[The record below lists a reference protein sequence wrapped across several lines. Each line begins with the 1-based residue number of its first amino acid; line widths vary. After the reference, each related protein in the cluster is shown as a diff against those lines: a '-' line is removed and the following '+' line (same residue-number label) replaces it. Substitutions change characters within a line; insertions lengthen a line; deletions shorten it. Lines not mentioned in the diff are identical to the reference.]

1 MKSFS
6 KKILASSV
14 GLLMM
19 GGGCLQLT
27 FAEVVSV
34 LPALKSEAQA
44 QQGYADGKLAKD
56 ANLGALGN
64 KSVIDTPFSVTT
76 YTAKTIIDS
85 QAATVSEVLKNDPS
99 IRETTNSGHLN
110 ENVQIRGF
118 FVGFEDYNINGLYGM
133 APTGRIP
140 TDIIDSVTVLKGP
153 NALVAGMA
161 PAGGVGGV
169 VMAQTKRA
177 KQDLT
182 RVSASY
188 EDDGYY
194 KSGFDVARR
203 LGDNNEFGVRVSSSY
218 GQGEHIVEGMDDTNA
233 TGVVALDYTTDK
245 LKLNFDAYAVRDKRD
260 NGSPVMVSMG
270 TIGKVIDAPSGD
282 SNFFQNIH
290 GEQNSQYVGASGE
303 YKFSPDLKVFAGA
316 GYNEKEYAGHIF
328 GTRMIV
334 TNAATGAAS
343 SQYYRVGYQEH
354 AVAANLG
361 LEGKLE
367 TGAIQHTLGL
377 RADYLT
383 RNYWQHY
390 NNRASG
396 FILPTNGFTTNLYD
410 PSVGASGQMPTAKPY
425 IGPYADNR
433 YVSYTLTDQ
442 MSMLDDKLQVILGVR
457 YQDISTESLVP
468 YSRSTYNSD
477 KVSPSLGIVLK
488 PFGEDL
494 SLYASYVEGLSEG
507 KTVDST
513 LNDVNK
519 GKTFAPY
526 QTKQYEV
533 GTKYQTGS
541 WLNTLALYQI
551 EKPDTMVTV
560 FAQAD
565 VNGNTQIT
573 TDDAKTRSRGIEL
586 STAGQLTED
595 LSLMANLAYIDAEY
609 VKSGTASQ
617 VGNTVIGTPDFT
629 AGLGLDYKIPV
640 VEGLSVNGRASYVSE
655 QYLDSTNKLELPDYT
670 ILDVG
675 ARYKTKLGGVNTT
688 FLANVDNVTNKKY
701 WEGVFN
707 SYYATVGGARTYKL
721 GVTFDF

>member
-1 MKSFS
+1 MKTFS
-6 KKILASSV
+6 KKILTSSI

-27 FAEVVSV
+27 FAEEVSI
-34 LPALKSEAQA
+34 LPALKSEAQV
-44 QQGYADGKLAKD
+44 QQQNYADGKLAKE
-56 ANLGALGN
+56 AKLGALGN

-76 YTAKTIIDS
+76 YTAKTISDN

-110 ENVQIRGF
+110 ENIQIRGF
-118 FVGFEDYNINGLYGM
+118 SVGFEDYNMNGLYGM

-161 PAGGVGGV
+161 PAGSVGGV

-177 KQDLT
+177 NQDLT

-203 LGDNNEFGVRVSSSY
+203 LGNNKEFGVRVGGSY
-218 GQGEHIVEGMDDTNA
+218 GQGEHIIDGMDDTNS

-270 TIGKVIDAPSGD
+270 TIKQVIAAPSGD
-282 SNFFQNIH
+282 SNFFPNIH
-290 GEQNSQYVGASGE
+290 GEQSSQYLGASGE
-303 YKFSPDLKVFAGA
+303 YKFSPDLKVFGGA
-316 GYNEKEYAGHIF
+316 GYTEKEFSGHIH

-334 TNAATGAAS
+334 QNATTGAAS

-361 LEGKLE
+361 LEGKFD

-383 RNYWQHY
+383 RNYWQHSAATS
-390 NNRASG
+390 NA
-396 FILPTNGFTTNLYD
+396 FDTNLYD
-410 PSVGASGQMPTAKPY
+410 PIVDASEQMPTSYPT
-425 IGPYADNR
+425 IVPYADNR

-442 MSMLDDKLQVILGVR
+442 MSMLDDKLQVILGAR
-457 YQDISTESLVP
+457 YQDIDTKNLYKKTK
-468 YSRSTYNSD
+468 YSSD
-477 KVSPSLGIVLK
+477 KISPSLGLVVK

-494 SLYASYVEGLSEG
+494 SFYASYVEGLSEG
-507 KTVDST
+507 VTVSDMT
-513 LNDVNK
+513 YPTATNK
-519 GKTFAPY
+519 GETLAPY
-526 QTKQYEV
+526 QTKQYEL
-533 GTKYQTGS
+533 GTKYQVGS

-551 EKPDTMVTV
+551 EKPEVYQDTVTKAV
-560 FAQAD
+560 K
-565 VNGNTQIT
+565 
-573 TDDAKTRSRGIEL
+573 DDAETRSRGIEF

-640 VEGLSVNGRASYVSE
+640 VDGMSVNARASYVSE
-655 QYLDSTNKLELPDYT
+655 QYLNTDNSLELPDYT
-670 ILDVG
+670 ILDLG
-675 ARYKTKLGGVNTT
+675 AKYATKIGGVNTT
-688 FLANVDNVTNKKY
+688 FRANVNNLTDEKY
-701 WEGVFN
+701 WSGVFGSN
-707 SYYATVGGARTYKL
+707 YAILGAGRTYKL

>member
-1 MKSFS
+1 MKTFS

-14 GLLMM
+14 GILMM
-19 GGGCLQLT
+19 GGGCFQLA
-27 FAEVVSV
+27 FAEEEVSI
-34 LPALKSEAQA
+34 LPALKSEAQV
-44 QQGYADGKLAKD
+44 QQQNYADGKLAKE
-56 ANLGALGN
+56 AKLGALGN

-76 YTAKTIIDS
+76 YTAKTISDN

-110 ENVQIRGF
+110 ENIQIRGF
-118 FVGFEDYNINGLYGM
+118 SVGFEDYNINGLYGM

-161 PAGGVGGV
+161 PAGSVGGV

-177 KQDLT
+177 NQDLT

-203 LGDNNEFGVRVSSSY
+203 LGNNKEFGVRVGGSY
-218 GQGEHIVEGMDDTNA
+218 GQGEHIIDGMDDTNS

-270 TIGKVIDAPSGD
+270 TIKQVIAAPSGD
-282 SNFFQNIH
+282 SNFFPNIH
-290 GEQNSQYVGASGE
+290 GEQSSQYLGVSGE
-303 YKFSPDLKVFAGA
+303 YKFSPDLKVFGGA
-316 GYNEKEYAGHIF
+316 GYTEKEYSGHIF

-334 TNAATGAAS
+334 QNATTGAAS

-361 LEGKLE
+361 LEGKFD

-383 RNYWQHY
+383 RNYWQHSAATS
-390 NNRASG
+390 NAFN
-396 FILPTNGFTTNLYD
+396 TNLYNPIVD
-410 PSVGASGQMPTAKPY
+410 ASEQMPTSYPT
-425 IGPYADNR
+425 IVPYADNR

-442 MSMLDDKLQVILGVR
+442 MSMLDDKLQVILGAR
-457 YQDISTESLVP
+457 YQDIDTKNLYKKTK
-468 YSRSTYNSD
+468 YSSD
-477 KVSPSLGIVLK
+477 KLSPSLGLVVK

-494 SLYASYVEGLSEG
+494 SFYASYVEGLSEG
-507 KTVDST
+507 VTVSDIT
-513 LNDVNK
+513 YPTATNK
-519 GKTFAPY
+519 GETLAPY
-526 QTKQYEV
+526 QTKQYEL
-533 GTKYQTGS
+533 GTKYQVGS

-551 EKPDTMVTV
+551 EKPEVYQDTVTKAV
-560 FAQAD
+560 K
-565 VNGNTQIT
+565 
-573 TDDAKTRSRGIEL
+573 DDAETRSRGIEF

-629 AGLGLDYKIPV
+629 AGLGMDYKIPV
-640 VEGLSVNGRASYVSE
+640 VDGLSVNARASYVSE
-655 QYLDSTNKLELPDYT
+655 QYLNTDNSLELPDYT
-670 ILDVG
+670 ILDLG
-675 ARYKTKLGGVNTT
+675 AKYATKIGGVNTT
-688 FLANVDNVTNKKY
+688 FRANVNNLTDEKY
-701 WEGVFN
+701 WSGVFGSN
-707 SYYATVGGARTYKL
+707 YAILGAGRTYKL

>member
-19 GGGCLQLT
+19 GGGCLQLA
-27 FAEVVSV
+27 FAEEVSV
-34 LPALKSEAQA
+34 LPALKSEAQS
-44 QQGYADGKLAKD
+44 QQGYADGKLAKA

-76 YTAKTIIDS
+76 YTVKTMIDS

-270 TIGKVIDAPSGD
+270 TIKQVIAAPSGD
-282 SNFFQNIH
+282 SNFFPNIH

-303 YKFSPDLKVFAGA
+303 YKFSPDLKVFGGA
-316 GYNEKEYAGHIF
+316 GYTEKEYSGHIF

-334 TNAATGAAS
+334 QNATTGAAS

-361 LEGKLE
+361 LEGKFD

-383 RNYWQHY
+383 RNYWQHSAATS
-390 NNRASG
+390 NA
-396 FILPTNGFTTNLYD
+396 FDTNLYNPIVD
-410 PSVGASGQMPTAKPY
+410 ASEQMPTSYPT
-425 IGPYADNR
+425 IVPYADNR
-433 YVSYTLTDQ
+433 YISYTLTDQ
-442 MSMLDDKLQVILGVR
+442 MSMLDDKLQVILGAR
-457 YQDISTESLVP
+457 YQDIDTKNLYKKTK
-468 YSRSTYNSD
+468 YSSD
-477 KVSPSLGIVLK
+477 KLSPSLGVVVK

-494 SLYASYVEGLSEG
+494 SFYASYVEGLSEG
-507 KTVDST
+507 VTVSDIT
-513 LNDVNK
+513 YPTATNQ
-519 GKTFAPY
+519 GTTFAPY
-526 QTKQYEV
+526 QTKQYEL
-533 GTKYQTGS
+533 GTKYQIGS

-551 EKPDTMVTV
+551 EKPEVYQDTSSKAVK
-560 FAQAD
+560 
-565 VNGNTQIT
+565 
-573 TDDAKTRSRGIEL
+573 DDAETRSRGIEL

-640 VEGLSVNGRASYVSE
+640 VEGLSVNGRASYISE
-655 QYLDSTNKLELPDYT
+655 QYLDTTNKLELPDYT
-670 ILDVG
+670 IVDLG
-675 ARYKTKLGGVNTT
+675 AKYATKIGGVNTI
-688 FLANVDNVTNKKY
+688 FRANVNNLTDEKY
-701 WEGVFN
+701 WSGVFGN
-707 SYYATVGGARTYKL
+707 NYAILGAGRTYKL

>member
-1 MKSFS
+1 
-6 KKILASSV
+6 
-14 GLLMM
+14 MM

-27 FAEVVSV
+27 FAEEVSI
-34 LPALKSEAQA
+34 LPALKSEAQV
-44 QQGYADGKLAKD
+44 QQQNYADGKLAKE
-56 ANLGALGN
+56 AKLGALGN

-76 YTAKTIIDS
+76 YTAKTISDN

-110 ENVQIRGF
+110 ENIQIRGF
-118 FVGFEDYNINGLYGM
+118 SVGFGDYNMNGLYGM

-161 PAGGVGGV
+161 PAGSVGGV

-177 KQDLT
+177 NQDLT

-203 LGDNNEFGVRVSSSY
+203 LGNNKEFGVRVGGSY
-218 GQGEHIVEGMDDTNA
+218 GQGEHIIDGMDDTNS

-270 TIGKVIDAPSGD
+270 TIKQVIAAPSGD
-282 SNFFQNIH
+282 SNFFPNIH
-290 GEQNSQYVGASGE
+290 GEQSSQYLGASGE
-303 YKFSPDLKVFAGA
+303 YKFSPDLKVFGGA
-316 GYNEKEYAGHIF
+316 GYTEKEFSGHIH

-334 TNAATGAAS
+334 QNATTGAAS

-361 LEGKLE
+361 LEGKFD

-383 RNYWQHY
+383 RNYWQHSAATS
-390 NNRASG
+390 NA
-396 FILPTNGFTTNLYD
+396 FDTNLYD
-410 PSVGASGQMPTAKPY
+410 PIVDASEQMPTSYPT
-425 IGPYADNR
+425 IVPYADNR

-442 MSMLDDKLQVILGVR
+442 MSMLDDKLQVILGAR
-457 YQDISTESLVP
+457 YQDIDTKNLYKKTK
-468 YSRSTYNSD
+468 YSSD
-477 KVSPSLGIVLK
+477 KLSPSLGLVVK

-494 SLYASYVEGLSEG
+494 SFYASYVEGLSEG
-507 KTVDST
+507 VTVSDIT
-513 LNDVNK
+513 YPTATNK
-519 GKTFAPY
+519 GETLAPY
-526 QTKQYEV
+526 QTKQYEL
-533 GTKYQTGS
+533 GTKYQVGS

-551 EKPDTMVTV
+551 EKPEVYQDTVTKAV
-560 FAQAD
+560 K
-565 VNGNTQIT
+565 
-573 TDDAKTRSRGIEL
+573 DDAETRSRGIEF

-640 VEGLSVNGRASYVSE
+640 VEGMSVNARASYVSE
-655 QYLDSTNKLELPDYT
+655 QYLNTDNSLELPDYT
-670 ILDVG
+670 ILDLG
-675 ARYKTKLGGVNTT
+675 AKYATKIGGVNTT
-688 FLANVDNVTNKKY
+688 FRANVNNLTDEKY
-701 WEGVFN
+701 WSGVFGSN
-707 SYYATVGGARTYKL
+707 IAILGAGRTYKL

>member
-1 MKSFS
+1 MKTFS
-6 KKILASSV
+6 KKILTSSI

-27 FAEVVSV
+27 FAEEVSI
-34 LPALKSEAQA
+34 LPALKSEAQV
-44 QQGYADGKLAKD
+44 QQQNYADGKLAKE
-56 ANLGALGN
+56 AKLGALGN

-76 YTAKTIIDS
+76 YTAKTISDN

-110 ENVQIRGF
+110 ENIQIRGF
-118 FVGFEDYNINGLYGM
+118 SVGFGDYNMNGLYGM

-161 PAGGVGGV
+161 PAGSVGGV

-177 KQDLT
+177 NQDLT

-203 LGDNNEFGVRVSSSY
+203 LGNNKEFGVRVGGSY
-218 GQGEHIVEGMDDTNA
+218 GQGEHIIDGMDDTNS

-270 TIGKVIDAPSGD
+270 TIKQVIAAPSGD
-282 SNFFQNIH
+282 SNFFPNIH
-290 GEQNSQYVGASGE
+290 GEQSSQYLGASGE
-303 YKFSPDLKVFAGA
+303 YKFSPDLKVFGGA
-316 GYNEKEYAGHIF
+316 GYTEKEFSGHIH

-334 TNAATGAAS
+334 QNATTGAAS

-361 LEGKLE
+361 LEGKFD

-383 RNYWQHY
+383 RNYWQHSAATS
-390 NNRASG
+390 NA
-396 FILPTNGFTTNLYD
+396 FDTNLYD
-410 PSVGASGQMPTAKPY
+410 PIVDASEQMPTSYPT
-425 IGPYADNR
+425 IVPYADNR

-442 MSMLDDKLQVILGVR
+442 MSMLDDKLQVILGAR
-457 YQDISTESLVP
+457 YQDIDTKNLYKKTK
-468 YSRSTYNSD
+468 YSSD
-477 KVSPSLGIVLK
+477 KISPSLGLVVK

-494 SLYASYVEGLSEG
+494 SFYASYVEGLSEG
-507 KTVDST
+507 VTVSDIT
-513 LNDVNK
+513 YPTATNK
-519 GKTFAPY
+519 GETLAPY
-526 QTKQYEV
+526 QTKQYEL
-533 GTKYQTGS
+533 GTKYQVGS

-551 EKPDTMVTV
+551 EKPEVYQDTVTKAV
-560 FAQAD
+560 K
-565 VNGNTQIT
+565 
-573 TDDAKTRSRGIEL
+573 DDAETRSRGIEF

-640 VEGLSVNGRASYVSE
+640 VEGMSVNARASYVSE
-655 QYLDSTNKLELPDYT
+655 QYLNTDNSLELPDYT
-670 ILDVG
+670 ILDLG
-675 ARYKTKLGGVNTT
+675 AKYATKIGGVNTT
-688 FLANVDNVTNKKY
+688 FRANVNNLTDEKY
-701 WEGVFN
+701 WSGVFGSN
-707 SYYATVGGARTYKL
+707 YAILGAGRTYKL

>member
-1 MKSFS
+1 MKTFS
-6 KKILASSV
+6 KKILTSSI

-27 FAEVVSV
+27 FAEEVSI
-34 LPALKSEAQA
+34 LPALKSEAQV
-44 QQGYADGKLAKD
+44 QQQNYADGKLAKE
-56 ANLGALGN
+56 AKLGALGN

-76 YTAKTIIDS
+76 YTAKTISDN

-110 ENVQIRGF
+110 ENIQIRGF
-118 FVGFEDYNINGLYGM
+118 SVGFEDYNINGLYGM

-161 PAGGVGGV
+161 PAGSVGGV

-177 KQDLT
+177 NQDLT

-203 LGDNNEFGVRVSSSY
+203 LGNNKEFGVRVGGSY
-218 GQGEHIVEGMDDTNA
+218 GQGEHIIDGMDDTNS

-270 TIGKVIDAPSGD
+270 TIKQVIAAPSGD
-282 SNFFQNIH
+282 SNFFPNIH
-290 GEQNSQYVGASGE
+290 GEQSSQYLGASGE
-303 YKFSPDLKVFAGA
+303 YKFSPDLKVFGGA
-316 GYNEKEYAGHIF
+316 GYTEKEYSGHIF

-334 TNAATGAAS
+334 QNATTGAAS

-361 LEGKLE
+361 LEGKFD

-383 RNYWQHY
+383 RNYWQHSAATS
-390 NNRASG
+390 NA
-396 FILPTNGFTTNLYD
+396 FDTNLYNPIVD
-410 PSVGASGQMPTAKPY
+410 ASEQMPTSYPT
-425 IGPYADNR
+425 IVPYADNR

-442 MSMLDDKLQVILGVR
+442 MSMLDDKLQVILGAR
-457 YQDISTESLVP
+457 YQDIDTQNLYKKTK
-468 YSRSTYNSD
+468 YSSD
-477 KVSPSLGIVLK
+477 KLSPSLGLVVK
-488 PFGEDL
+488 PFSEDL
-494 SLYASYVEGLSEG
+494 SFYASYVEGLSEG
-507 KTVDST
+507 VTVSDMT
-513 LNDVNK
+513 YPTATNK
-519 GKTFAPY
+519 GETLAPY
-526 QTKQYEV
+526 QTKQYEL
-533 GTKYQTGS
+533 GTKYQVGS

-551 EKPDTMVTV
+551 EKPEVYQDTVTKAV
-560 FAQAD
+560 K
-565 VNGNTQIT
+565 
-573 TDDAKTRSRGIEL
+573 DDAETRSRGIEF

-640 VEGLSVNGRASYVSE
+640 VDGMSVNARASYVSE
-655 QYLDSTNKLELPDYT
+655 QYLNTDNSLELPDYT
-670 ILDVG
+670 ILDLG
-675 ARYKTKLGGVNTT
+675 AKYATKIGGVNTT
-688 FLANVDNVTNKKY
+688 FRANVNNLTDEKY
-701 WEGVFN
+701 WSGVFGSN
-707 SYYATVGGARTYKL
+707 YAILGAGRTYKL

>member
-1 MKSFS
+1 MKTFS

-14 GLLMM
+14 GILMM
-19 GGGCLQLT
+19 GGGCFQLA
-27 FAEVVSV
+27 FAEEEVSI

-44 QQGYADGKLAKD
+44 QQQNYADGKLAKE
-56 ANLGALGN
+56 AKLGALGN

-76 YTAKTIIDS
+76 YTAKTISDN

-110 ENVQIRGF
+110 ENIQIRGF
-118 FVGFEDYNINGLYGM
+118 SVGFEDYNINGLYGM

-161 PAGGVGGV
+161 PAGSVGGV

-177 KQDLT
+177 NQDLT

-203 LGDNNEFGVRVSSSY
+203 LGNNKEFGVRVGGSY
-218 GQGEHIVEGMDDTNA
+218 GQGEHIIDGMDDTNS

-270 TIGKVIDAPSGD
+270 TIKQVIAAPSGD
-282 SNFFQNIH
+282 SNFFPNIH
-290 GEQNSQYVGASGE
+290 GEQSSQYLGVSGE
-303 YKFSPDLKVFAGA
+303 YKFSPDLKVFGGA
-316 GYNEKEYAGHIF
+316 GYTEKEYSGHIF

-334 TNAATGAAS
+334 QNATTGAAS

-361 LEGKLE
+361 LEGKFN

-383 RNYWQHY
+383 RNYWQHSAATS
-390 NNRASG
+390 NAFN
-396 FILPTNGFTTNLYD
+396 TNLYNPIVD
-410 PSVGASGQMPTAKPY
+410 ASEQMPTSYPT
-425 IGPYADNR
+425 IVPYADNR

-442 MSMLDDKLQVILGVR
+442 MSMLDDKLQVILGAR
-457 YQDISTESLVP
+457 YQDIDTKNLYKKTK
-468 YSRSTYNSD
+468 YSSD
-477 KVSPSLGIVLK
+477 KLSPSLGLVVK

-494 SLYASYVEGLSEG
+494 SFYASYVEGLSEG
-507 KTVDST
+507 VTVSDIT
-513 LNDVNK
+513 YPTATNK
-519 GKTFAPY
+519 GETLAPY
-526 QTKQYEV
+526 QTKQYEL
-533 GTKYQTGS
+533 GTKYQVGS

-551 EKPDTMVTV
+551 EKPEVYQDTVTKAV
-560 FAQAD
+560 K
-565 VNGNTQIT
+565 
-573 TDDAKTRSRGIEL
+573 DDAETRSRGIEF

-629 AGLGLDYKIPV
+629 AGLGMDYKIPV
-640 VEGLSVNGRASYVSE
+640 VDGLSVNARASYVSE
-655 QYLDSTNKLELPDYT
+655 QYLNTDNSLELPDYT
-670 ILDVG
+670 ILDLG
-675 ARYKTKLGGVNTT
+675 AKYATKIGGVNTT
-688 FLANVDNVTNKKY
+688 FRANVNNLTDEKY
-701 WEGVFN
+701 WSGVFGSN
-707 SYYATVGGARTYKL
+707 YAILGAGRAYKL

>member
-1 MKSFS
+1 MKTFS
-6 KKILASSV
+6 KKILTSSI

-27 FAEVVSV
+27 FAEEVSV

-44 QQGYADGKLAKD
+44 QQQNYADGKLAKE
-56 ANLGALGN
+56 AKLGALGN

-76 YTAKTIIDS
+76 YTAKTISDT

-110 ENVQIRGF
+110 ENIQIRGF
-118 FVGFEDYNINGLYGM
+118 SVGFEDYNMNGLYGM

-161 PAGGVGGV
+161 PAGSVGGV

-177 KQDLT
+177 NQDLT

-203 LGDNNEFGVRVSSSY
+203 LGNNKEFGVRVGGSY
-218 GQGEHIVEGMDDTNA
+218 GQGEHIIDGMDDTNS

-270 TIGKVIDAPSGD
+270 TIKQVIAAPSGD
-282 SNFFQNIH
+282 SNFFPNIH
-290 GEQNSQYVGASGE
+290 GEQSSQYLGASGE
-303 YKFSPDLKVFAGA
+303 YKFSPDLKVFGGA
-316 GYNEKEYAGHIF
+316 GYTEKEYSGHIF

-334 TNAATGAAS
+334 QNATTGAAS

-361 LEGKLE
+361 LEGKFD

-383 RNYWQHY
+383 RNYWQHSAATS
-390 NNRASG
+390 NA
-396 FILPTNGFTTNLYD
+396 FDTNLYD
-410 PSVGASGQMPTAKPY
+410 PIVDASEQMPTSYPT
-425 IGPYADNR
+425 IVPYADNR

-442 MSMLDDKLQVILGVR
+442 MSMLDDKLQVILGAR
-457 YQDISTESLVP
+457 YQDIDTKNLYKKTK
-468 YSRSTYNSD
+468 YSSD
-477 KVSPSLGIVLK
+477 KISPSLGLVVK

-494 SLYASYVEGLSEG
+494 SFYASYVEGLSEG
-507 KTVDST
+507 VTVSDIT
-513 LNDVNK
+513 YPTATNK
-519 GKTFAPY
+519 GETLAPY
-526 QTKQYEV
+526 QTKQYEL
-533 GTKYQTGS
+533 GTKYQVGS

-551 EKPDTMVTV
+551 EKPEVYQDTVTKAV
-560 FAQAD
+560 K
-565 VNGNTQIT
+565 
-573 TDDAKTRSRGIEL
+573 DDAETRSRGIEF

-640 VEGLSVNGRASYVSE
+640 VEGMSVNARASYVSE
-655 QYLDSTNKLELPDYT
+655 QYLNTDNSLELPDYT
-670 ILDVG
+670 ILDLG
-675 ARYKTKLGGVNTT
+675 AKYATKIGGVNTT
-688 FLANVDNVTNKKY
+688 FRANVNNLTDEKY
-701 WEGVFN
+701 WSGVFGSN
-707 SYYATVGGARTYKL
+707 IAILGAGRTYKL

>member
-1 MKSFS
+1 MKTFS

-14 GLLMM
+14 AILMM
-19 GGGCLQLT
+19 GGGCFQLA
-27 FAEVVSV
+27 FAEEEVSI

-44 QQGYADGKLAKD
+44 QQQNYADGKLAKE
-56 ANLGALGN
+56 AKLGALGN

-76 YTAKTIIDS
+76 YTAKTISDN

-110 ENVQIRGF
+110 ENIQIRGF
-118 FVGFEDYNINGLYGM
+118 SVGFEDYNINGLYGM

-161 PAGGVGGV
+161 PAGSVGGV

-177 KQDLT
+177 NQDLT

-203 LGDNNEFGVRVSSSY
+203 LGNNKEFGVRVGGSY
-218 GQGEHIVEGMDDTNA
+218 GQGEHIIDGMDDTNS
-233 TGVVALDYTTDK
+233 TGFVALDYTTDK

-270 TIGKVIDAPSGD
+270 TIKQVIAAPSGD
-282 SNFFQNIH
+282 SNFFPNIH
-290 GEQNSQYVGASGE
+290 GEQSSQYLGVSGE
-303 YKFSPDLKVFAGA
+303 YKFSPDLKVFGGA
-316 GYNEKEYAGHIF
+316 GYTEKEYSGHIF

-334 TNAATGAAS
+334 QNATTGAAS

-361 LEGKLE
+361 LEGKFD

-383 RNYWQHY
+383 RNYWQHSAATS
-390 NNRASG
+390 NAFN
-396 FILPTNGFTTNLYD
+396 TNLYNPIVD
-410 PSVGASGQMPTAKPY
+410 ASEQMPTSYPT
-425 IGPYADNR
+425 IVPYADNR

-442 MSMLDDKLQVILGVR
+442 MSMLDDKLQVILGAR
-457 YQDISTESLVP
+457 YQDIDTKNLYKKTK
-468 YSRSTYNSD
+468 YSSD
-477 KVSPSLGIVLK
+477 KLSPSLGLVVK

-494 SLYASYVEGLSEG
+494 SFYASYVEGLSEG
-507 KTVDST
+507 VTVSDIT
-513 LNDVNK
+513 YPTATNK
-519 GKTFAPY
+519 GETLAPY
-526 QTKQYEV
+526 QTKQYEL
-533 GTKYQTGS
+533 GTKYQVGS

-551 EKPDTMVTV
+551 EKPEVYQDTVTKAV
-560 FAQAD
+560 K
-565 VNGNTQIT
+565 
-573 TDDAKTRSRGIEL
+573 DDAETRSRGIEF

-629 AGLGLDYKIPV
+629 AGLGMDYKIPV
-640 VEGLSVNGRASYVSE
+640 VDGLSVNARASYVSE
-655 QYLDSTNKLELPDYT
+655 QYLNTDNSLELPDYT
-670 ILDVG
+670 ILDLG
-675 ARYKTKLGGVNTT
+675 AKYATKIGGVNTT
-688 FLANVDNVTNKKY
+688 FRANVNNLTDEKY
-701 WEGVFN
+701 WSGVFGSN
-707 SYYATVGGARTYKL
+707 YAILGAGRTYKL

>member
-1 MKSFS
+1 MKTFS

-14 GLLMM
+14 GILMM
-19 GGGCLQLT
+19 GGGCFQLA
-27 FAEVVSV
+27 FAEEEVSI

-44 QQGYADGKLAKD
+44 QQQNYADGKLAKE
-56 ANLGALGN
+56 AKLGTLGN

-76 YTAKTIIDS
+76 YTAKTISDN

-110 ENVQIRGF
+110 ENIQIRGF
-118 FVGFEDYNINGLYGM
+118 SVGFEDYNINGLYGM

-161 PAGGVGGV
+161 PAGSVGGV

-177 KQDLT
+177 NQDLT

-203 LGDNNEFGVRVSSSY
+203 LGNNKEFGVRVGGSY
-218 GQGEHIVEGMDDTNA
+218 GQGEHIIDGMDDTNS

-270 TIGKVIDAPSGD
+270 TIKQVIAAPSGD
-282 SNFFQNIH
+282 SNFFPNIH
-290 GEQNSQYVGASGE
+290 GEQSSQYLGVSGE
-303 YKFSPDLKVFAGA
+303 YKFSPDLKVFGGA
-316 GYNEKEYAGHIF
+316 GYTEKEYSGHIF

-334 TNAATGAAS
+334 QNATTGAAS

-361 LEGKLE
+361 LEGKFD

-383 RNYWQHY
+383 RNYWQHSAATS
-390 NNRASG
+390 NAFN
-396 FILPTNGFTTNLYD
+396 TNLYNPIVD
-410 PSVGASGQMPTAKPY
+410 VSEQMPTSYPT
-425 IGPYADNR
+425 IVPYADNR

-442 MSMLDDKLQVILGVR
+442 MSMLDDKLQVILGAR
-457 YQDISTESLVP
+457 YQDIDTKNLYKKTK
-468 YSRSTYNSD
+468 YSSD
-477 KVSPSLGIVLK
+477 KLSPSLGLVVK

-494 SLYASYVEGLSEG
+494 SFYASYVEGLSEG
-507 KTVDST
+507 VTVSDIT
-513 LNDVNK
+513 YPTATNK
-519 GKTFAPY
+519 GETLAPY
-526 QTKQYEV
+526 QTKQYEL
-533 GTKYQTGS
+533 GTKYQVGS

-551 EKPDTMVTV
+551 EKPEVYQDTVTKAV
-560 FAQAD
+560 K
-565 VNGNTQIT
+565 
-573 TDDAKTRSRGIEL
+573 DDAETRSRGIEF

-629 AGLGLDYKIPV
+629 AGLGMDYKIPV
-640 VEGLSVNGRASYVSE
+640 VDGLSVNARASYVSE
-655 QYLDSTNKLELPDYT
+655 QYLNTDNSLELPDYT
-670 ILDVG
+670 ILDLG
-675 ARYKTKLGGVNTT
+675 AKYATKIGGVNTT
-688 FLANVDNVTNKKY
+688 FRANVNNLTDEKY
-701 WEGVFN
+701 WSGVFGSN
-707 SYYATVGGARTYKL
+707 YAILGAGRTYKL

>member
-1 MKSFS
+1 MKTFS
-6 KKILASSV
+6 KKILTSSI

-27 FAEVVSV
+27 FAEEVSV

-44 QQGYADGKLAKD
+44 QQQNYADGKLAKE
-56 ANLGALGN
+56 AKLGALGN

-76 YTAKTIIDS
+76 YTAKTISDT

-110 ENVQIRGF
+110 ENIQIRGF
-118 FVGFEDYNINGLYGM
+118 SVGFEDYNMNGLYGM

-161 PAGGVGGV
+161 PAGSVGGV

-177 KQDLT
+177 NQDLT

-203 LGDNNEFGVRVSSSY
+203 LGNNKEFGVRVGGSY
-218 GQGEHIVEGMDDTNA
+218 GQGEHIIDGMDDTNS

-270 TIGKVIDAPSGD
+270 TIKQVIAAPSGD
-282 SNFFQNIH
+282 SNFFPNIH
-290 GEQNSQYVGASGE
+290 GEQSSQYLGASGE
-303 YKFSPDLKVFAGA
+303 YKFSPDLKVFGGA
-316 GYNEKEYAGHIF
+316 GYTEKEFSGHIH

-334 TNAATGAAS
+334 QNATTGAAS

-361 LEGKLE
+361 LEGKFD

-383 RNYWQHY
+383 RNYWQHSAATS
-390 NNRASG
+390 NA
-396 FILPTNGFTTNLYD
+396 FDTNLYD
-410 PSVGASGQMPTAKPY
+410 PIVDASEQMPTSYPT
-425 IGPYADNR
+425 IVPYADNR

-442 MSMLDDKLQVILGVR
+442 MSMLDDKLQVILGAR
-457 YQDISTESLVP
+457 YQDIDTKNLYKKTK
-468 YSRSTYNSD
+468 YSSD
-477 KVSPSLGIVLK
+477 KISPSLGLVVK

-494 SLYASYVEGLSEG
+494 SFYASYVEGLSEG
-507 KTVDST
+507 VTVSDMT
-513 LNDVNK
+513 YPTATNK
-519 GKTFAPY
+519 GETLAPY
-526 QTKQYEV
+526 QTKQYEL
-533 GTKYQTGS
+533 GTKYQVGS

-551 EKPDTMVTV
+551 EKPEVYQDTVTKAV
-560 FAQAD
+560 K
-565 VNGNTQIT
+565 
-573 TDDAKTRSRGIEL
+573 DDAETRSRGIEF

-640 VEGLSVNGRASYVSE
+640 VEGMSVNARASYVSE
-655 QYLDSTNKLELPDYT
+655 QYLNTDNSLELPDYT
-670 ILDVG
+670 ILDLG
-675 ARYKTKLGGVNTT
+675 AKYATKIGGVNTT
-688 FLANVDNVTNKKY
+688 FRANVNNLTDEKY
-701 WEGVFN
+701 WSGVFGSN
-707 SYYATVGGARTYKL
+707 YAILGAGRTYKF

>member
-1 MKSFS
+1 
-6 KKILASSV
+6 
-14 GLLMM
+14 MM

-27 FAEVVSV
+27 FAEEVSV

-44 QQGYADGKLAKD
+44 QQQNYADGKLAKE
-56 ANLGALGN
+56 AKLGALGN

-76 YTAKTIIDS
+76 YTAKTISDT

-110 ENVQIRGF
+110 ENIQIRGF
-118 FVGFEDYNINGLYGM
+118 SVGFEDYNMNGLYGM

-161 PAGGVGGV
+161 PAGSVGGV

-177 KQDLT
+177 NQDLT

-203 LGDNNEFGVRVSSSY
+203 LGNNKEFGVRVGGSY
-218 GQGEHIVEGMDDTNA
+218 GQGEHIIDGMDDTNS

-270 TIGKVIDAPSGD
+270 TIKQVIAAPSGD
-282 SNFFQNIH
+282 SNFFPNIH
-290 GEQNSQYVGASGE
+290 GEQSSQYLGASGE
-303 YKFSPDLKVFAGA
+303 YKFSPDLKVFGGA
-316 GYNEKEYAGHIF
+316 GYTEKEYSGHIF

-334 TNAATGAAS
+334 QNATTGAAS

-361 LEGKLE
+361 LEGKFD

-383 RNYWQHY
+383 RNYWQHSAATS
-390 NNRASG
+390 NA
-396 FILPTNGFTTNLYD
+396 FDTNLYD
-410 PSVGASGQMPTAKPY
+410 PIVDASEQMPTSYPT
-425 IGPYADNR
+425 IVPYADNR

-442 MSMLDDKLQVILGVR
+442 MSMLDDKLQVILGAR
-457 YQDISTESLVP
+457 YQDIDTKNLYKKTK
-468 YSRSTYNSD
+468 YSSD
-477 KVSPSLGIVLK
+477 KISPSLGLVVK

-494 SLYASYVEGLSEG
+494 SFYASYVEGLSEG
-507 KTVDST
+507 VTVSDIT
-513 LNDVNK
+513 YPTATNK
-519 GKTFAPY
+519 GETLAPY
-526 QTKQYEV
+526 QTKQYEL
-533 GTKYQTGS
+533 GTKYQVGS

-551 EKPDTMVTV
+551 EKPEVYQDTVTKAV
-560 FAQAD
+560 K
-565 VNGNTQIT
+565 
-573 TDDAKTRSRGIEL
+573 DDAETRSRGIEF

-640 VEGLSVNGRASYVSE
+640 VDGMSVNARASYVSE
-655 QYLDSTNKLELPDYT
+655 QYLNTDNSLELPDYT
-670 ILDVG
+670 ILDLG
-675 ARYKTKLGGVNTT
+675 AKYATKIGGVNTT
-688 FLANVDNVTNKKY
+688 FRANVNNLTDEKY
-701 WEGVFN
+701 WSGVFGSN
-707 SYYATVGGARTYKL
+707 YAILGAGRTYKL

>member
-1 MKSFS
+1 MKTFS
-6 KKILASSV
+6 KKILTSSI

-27 FAEVVSV
+27 FAEEVSI
-34 LPALKSEAQA
+34 LPALKSEAQV
-44 QQGYADGKLAKD
+44 QQQNYADGKLAKE
-56 ANLGALGN
+56 AKLGALGN

-76 YTAKTIIDS
+76 YTAKTISDN

-110 ENVQIRGF
+110 ENIQIRGF
-118 FVGFEDYNINGLYGM
+118 SVGFGDYNMNGLYGM

-161 PAGGVGGV
+161 PAGSVGGV

-177 KQDLT
+177 NQDLT

-203 LGDNNEFGVRVSSSY
+203 LGNNKEFGVRVGGSY
-218 GQGEHIVEGMDDTNA
+218 GQGEHIIDGMDDTNS

-270 TIGKVIDAPSGD
+270 TIKQVIAAPSGD
-282 SNFFQNIH
+282 SNFFPNIH
-290 GEQNSQYVGASGE
+290 GEQSSQYLGASGE
-303 YKFSPDLKVFAGA
+303 YKFSPDLKVFGGA
-316 GYNEKEYAGHIF
+316 GYTEKEFSGHIH

-334 TNAATGAAS
+334 QNATTGAAS

-361 LEGKLE
+361 LEGKFD

-383 RNYWQHY
+383 RNYWQHSAATS
-390 NNRASG
+390 NA
-396 FILPTNGFTTNLYD
+396 FDTNLYD
-410 PSVGASGQMPTAKPY
+410 PIVDASEQMPTSYPT
-425 IGPYADNR
+425 IVPYADNR

-442 MSMLDDKLQVILGVR
+442 MSMLDDKLQVILGAR
-457 YQDISTESLVP
+457 YQDIDTKNLYKKTK
-468 YSRSTYNSD
+468 YSSD
-477 KVSPSLGIVLK
+477 KISPSLGLVVK

-494 SLYASYVEGLSEG
+494 SFYASYVEGLSEG
-507 KTVDST
+507 VTVSDIT
-513 LNDVNK
+513 YPTATNK
-519 GKTFAPY
+519 GETLAPY
-526 QTKQYEV
+526 QTKQYEL
-533 GTKYQTGS
+533 GTKYQVGS

-551 EKPDTMVTV
+551 EKPEVYQDTVTKAV
-560 FAQAD
+560 K
-565 VNGNTQIT
+565 
-573 TDDAKTRSRGIEL
+573 DDAETRSRGIEF

-640 VEGLSVNGRASYVSE
+640 VEGMSVNARASYVSE
-655 QYLDSTNKLELPDYT
+655 QYLNTDNSLELPDYT
-670 ILDVG
+670 ILDLG
-675 ARYKTKLGGVNTT
+675 AKYATKIGGVNTT
-688 FLANVDNVTNKKY
+688 FRANVNNLTDEKY
-701 WEGVFN
+701 WSGVFGSN
-707 SYYATVGGARTYKL
+707 IAILGAGRTYKL

>member
-19 GGGCLQLT
+19 GGGCLQLA
-27 FAEVVSV
+27 FAEEVSV
-34 LPALKSEAQA
+34 LPALKSEAQS

-118 FVGFEDYNINGLYGM
+118 FVGFEDYNINSLYGM

-203 LGDNNEFGVRVSSSY
+203 LGDNNEFGVRVSGSY

-270 TIGKVIDAPSGD
+270 SIGKVIDAPSGD

-334 TNAATGAAS
+334 KNATTGAAS
-343 SQYYRVGYQEH
+343 SQYYQVGYQEH

-361 LEGKLE
+361 GEAKFE

-390 NNRASG
+390 AATSNA
-396 FILPTNGFTTNLYD
+396 FDTNLYD
-410 PSVGASGQMPTAKPY
+410 PSVGESGQMPAAKPY

-433 YVSYTLTDQ
+433 YISYTLTDQ
-442 MSMLDDKLQVILGVR
+442 MSMLDDKLQVILGAR
-457 YQDISTESLVP
+457 YQDIDTKNLYKKTK
-468 YSRSTYNSD
+468 YSSD
-477 KVSPSLGIVLK
+477 KLSPSLGVVVK

-494 SLYASYVEGLSEG
+494 SFYASYVEGLSEG

-533 GTKYQTGS
+533 GTKYQAGS

-640 VEGLSVNGRASYVSE
+640 VEGLSVNGRASYISE
-655 QYLDSTNKLELPDYT
+655 QYLDTTNKLELPDYT
-670 ILDVG
+670 IVDLG
-675 ARYKTKLGGVNTT
+675 AKYATKIGGVNTI
-688 FLANVDNVTNKKY
+688 FRANVNNLTDEKY
-701 WEGVFN
+701 WSGVFGN
-707 SYYATVGGARTYKL
+707 NYAILGAGRTYKL

>member
-1 MKSFS
+1 MKTFS
-6 KKILASSV
+6 KKILTSSI

-27 FAEVVSV
+27 FAEEVSV

-44 QQGYADGKLAKD
+44 QQQNYADGKLAKE
-56 ANLGALGN
+56 AKLGALGN

-76 YTAKTIIDS
+76 YTAKTISDT

-110 ENVQIRGF
+110 ENIQIRGF
-118 FVGFEDYNINGLYGM
+118 SVGFEDYNMNGLYGM

-161 PAGGVGGV
+161 PAGSVGGV

-177 KQDLT
+177 NQDLT

-203 LGDNNEFGVRVSSSY
+203 LGNNKEFGVRVGGSY
-218 GQGEHIVEGMDDTNA
+218 GQGEHIIDGMDDTNS

-270 TIGKVIDAPSGD
+270 TIKQVIAAPSGD
-282 SNFFQNIH
+282 SNFFPNIH
-290 GEQNSQYVGASGE
+290 GEQSSQYLGASGE
-303 YKFSPDLKVFAGA
+303 YKFSPDLKVFGGA
-316 GYNEKEYAGHIF
+316 GYTEKEFSGHIH

-334 TNAATGAAS
+334 QNATTGAAS

-361 LEGKLE
+361 LEGKFD

-383 RNYWQHY
+383 RNYWQHSAATS
-390 NNRASG
+390 NA
-396 FILPTNGFTTNLYD
+396 FDTNLYD
-410 PSVGASGQMPTAKPY
+410 PIVDASEQMPTSYPT
-425 IGPYADNR
+425 IVPYADNR

-442 MSMLDDKLQVILGVR
+442 MSMLDDKLQVILGAR
-457 YQDISTESLVP
+457 YQDIDTKNLYKKTK
-468 YSRSTYNSD
+468 YSSD
-477 KVSPSLGIVLK
+477 KISPSLGLVVK

-494 SLYASYVEGLSEG
+494 SFYASYVEGLSEG
-507 KTVDST
+507 VTVSDIT
-513 LNDVNK
+513 YPTATNK
-519 GKTFAPY
+519 GETLAPY
-526 QTKQYEV
+526 QTKQYEL
-533 GTKYQTGS
+533 GTKYQVGS

-551 EKPDTMVTV
+551 EKPEVYQDTVTKAV
-560 FAQAD
+560 K
-565 VNGNTQIT
+565 
-573 TDDAKTRSRGIEL
+573 DDAETRSRGIEF

-640 VEGLSVNGRASYVSE
+640 VEGMSVNARASYVSE
-655 QYLDSTNKLELPDYT
+655 QYLNTDNSLELPDYT
-670 ILDVG
+670 ILDLG
-675 ARYKTKLGGVNTT
+675 AKYATKIGGVNTT
-688 FLANVDNVTNKKY
+688 FRANVNNLTDEKY
-701 WEGVFN
+701 WSGVFGSN
-707 SYYATVGGARTYKL
+707 IAILGAGRTYKL

>member
-1 MKSFS
+1 
-6 KKILASSV
+6 
-14 GLLMM
+14 MM

-27 FAEVVSV
+27 FAEEVSV

-44 QQGYADGKLAKD
+44 QQQNYADGKLAKE
-56 ANLGALGN
+56 AKLGALGN

-76 YTAKTIIDS
+76 YTAKTISDT

-110 ENVQIRGF
+110 ENIQIRGF
-118 FVGFEDYNINGLYGM
+118 SVGFEDYNMNGLYGM

-161 PAGGVGGV
+161 PAGSVGGV

-177 KQDLT
+177 NQDLT

-203 LGDNNEFGVRVSSSY
+203 LGNNKEFGVRVGGSY
-218 GQGEHIVEGMDDTNA
+218 GQGEHIIDGMDDTNS

-270 TIGKVIDAPSGD
+270 TIKQVIAAPSGD
-282 SNFFQNIH
+282 SNFFPNIH
-290 GEQNSQYVGASGE
+290 GEQSSQYLGASGE
-303 YKFSPDLKVFAGA
+303 YKFSPDLKVFGGA
-316 GYNEKEYAGHIF
+316 GYTEKEYSGHIF

-334 TNAATGAAS
+334 QNATTGAAS

-361 LEGKLE
+361 LEGKFD

-383 RNYWQHY
+383 RNYWQHSAATS
-390 NNRASG
+390 NP
-396 FILPTNGFTTNLYD
+396 FDTNLYD
-410 PSVGASGQMPTAKPY
+410 PIVDASEQMPTSYPT
-425 IGPYADNR
+425 IVPYADNR

-442 MSMLDDKLQVILGVR
+442 MSMLDDKLQVILGAR
-457 YQDISTESLVP
+457 YQDIDTKNLYKKTK
-468 YSRSTYNSD
+468 YSSD
-477 KVSPSLGIVLK
+477 KISPSLGLVVK

-494 SLYASYVEGLSEG
+494 SFYASYVEGLSEG
-507 KTVDST
+507 VTVSDIT
-513 LNDVNK
+513 YPTATNK
-519 GKTFAPY
+519 GETLAPY
-526 QTKQYEV
+526 QTKQYEL
-533 GTKYQTGS
+533 GTKYQVGS

-551 EKPDTMVTV
+551 EKPEVYQDTVTKAV
-560 FAQAD
+560 K
-565 VNGNTQIT
+565 
-573 TDDAKTRSRGIEL
+573 DDAETRSRGIEF

-640 VEGLSVNGRASYVSE
+640 VEGMSVNARASYVSE
-655 QYLDSTNKLELPDYT
+655 QYLNTDNSLELPDYT
-670 ILDVG
+670 ILDLG
-675 ARYKTKLGGVNTT
+675 AKYATKIGGVNTT
-688 FLANVDNVTNKKY
+688 FRANVNNLTDEKY
-701 WEGVFN
+701 WSGVFGSN
-707 SYYATVGGARTYKL
+707 YAILGAGRTYKF

>member
-1 MKSFS
+1 MKTFS
-6 KKILASSV
+6 KKILTSSI

-27 FAEVVSV
+27 FAEEVSV

-44 QQGYADGKLAKD
+44 QQQNYADGKLAKE
-56 ANLGALGN
+56 AKLGALGN

-76 YTAKTIIDS
+76 YTAKTISDT

-110 ENVQIRGF
+110 ENIQIRGF
-118 FVGFEDYNINGLYGM
+118 SVGFEDYNMNGLYGM

-161 PAGGVGGV
+161 PAGSVGGV

-177 KQDLT
+177 NQDLT

-203 LGDNNEFGVRVSSSY
+203 LGNNKEFGVRVGGSY
-218 GQGEHIVEGMDDTNA
+218 GQGEHIIDGMDDTNS

-270 TIGKVIDAPSGD
+270 TIKQVIAAPSGD
-282 SNFFQNIH
+282 SNFFPNIH
-290 GEQNSQYVGASGE
+290 GEQSSQYLGASGE
-303 YKFSPDLKVFAGA
+303 YKFSPDLKVFGGA
-316 GYNEKEYAGHIF
+316 GYTEKEYSGHIF

-334 TNAATGAAS
+334 QNATTGAAS

-361 LEGKLE
+361 LEGKFD

-383 RNYWQHY
+383 RNYWQHSAATS
-390 NNRASG
+390 NA
-396 FILPTNGFTTNLYD
+396 FDTNLYD
-410 PSVGASGQMPTAKPY
+410 PIVDASEQMPTSYPT
-425 IGPYADNR
+425 IVPYADNR

-442 MSMLDDKLQVILGVR
+442 MSMLDDKLQVILGAR
-457 YQDISTESLVP
+457 YQDIDTKNLYKKTK
-468 YSRSTYNSD
+468 YSSD
-477 KVSPSLGIVLK
+477 KISPSLGLVVK

-494 SLYASYVEGLSEG
+494 SFYASYVEGLSEG
-507 KTVDST
+507 VTVSDIT
-513 LNDVNK
+513 YPTATNK
-519 GKTFAPY
+519 GETLAPY
-526 QTKQYEV
+526 QTKQYEL
-533 GTKYQTGS
+533 GTKYQVGS

-551 EKPDTMVTV
+551 EKPEVYQDTVTKAV
-560 FAQAD
+560 K
-565 VNGNTQIT
+565 
-573 TDDAKTRSRGIEL
+573 DDAETRSRGIEF

-640 VEGLSVNGRASYVSE
+640 VEGMSVNARASYVSE
-655 QYLDSTNKLELPDYT
+655 QYLNTDNSLELPDYT
-670 ILDVG
+670 ILDLG
-675 ARYKTKLGGVNTT
+675 AKYATKIGGVNTT
-688 FLANVDNVTNKKY
+688 FRANVNNLTDEKY
-701 WEGVFN
+701 WSGVFGSN
-707 SYYATVGGARTYKL
+707 YAILGAGRTYKL
-721 GVTFDF
+721 CVTFDF

>member
-1 MKSFS
+1 MKTFS

-14 GLLMM
+14 GILMM
-19 GGGCLQLT
+19 GGGCFQLA
-27 FAEVVSV
+27 FAEEEVSI
-34 LPALKSEAQA
+34 LPALKSEAQV
-44 QQGYADGKLAKD
+44 QQQNYADGKLAKE
-56 ANLGALGN
+56 AKLGALGN

-76 YTAKTIIDS
+76 YTAKTISDN

-110 ENVQIRGF
+110 ENIQIRGF
-118 FVGFEDYNINGLYGM
+118 SVGFEDYNINGLYGM

-161 PAGGVGGV
+161 PAGSVGGV

-177 KQDLT
+177 NQDLT

-203 LGDNNEFGVRVSSSY
+203 LGNNKEFGVRVGGSY
-218 GQGEHIVEGMDDTNA
+218 GQGEHIIDGMDDTNS

-270 TIGKVIDAPSGD
+270 TIKQVIAAPSGD
-282 SNFFQNIH
+282 SNFFPNIH
-290 GEQNSQYVGASGE
+290 GEQSSQYLGVSGE
-303 YKFSPDLKVFAGA
+303 YKFSPDLKVFAGV
-316 GYNEKEYAGHIF
+316 GYNEKEYSGHIF
-328 GTRMIV
+328 GTRLIV
-334 TNAATGAAS
+334 NNTNTGAAS

-361 LEGKLE
+361 LEGKFD

-383 RNYWQHY
+383 RNYWQHSAATS
-390 NNRASG
+390 NA
-396 FILPTNGFTTNLYD
+396 FDTNLYNPIVD
-410 PSVGASGQMPTAKPY
+410 ASEQMPTSYPTIVPY
-425 IGPYADNR
+425 VDNR

-442 MSMLDDKLQVILGVR
+442 MSMLDDKLQVILGAR
-457 YQDISTESLVP
+457 YQDIDTKNLYKKTK
-468 YSRSTYNSD
+468 YSSD
-477 KVSPSLGIVLK
+477 KLSPSLGLVVK

-494 SLYASYVEGLSEG
+494 SFYASYVEGLSEG
-507 KTVDST
+507 VTVSDIT
-513 LNDVNK
+513 YPTATNK
-519 GKTFAPY
+519 GETLAPY
-526 QTKQYEV
+526 QTKQYEL
-533 GTKYQTGS
+533 GTKYQVGS

-551 EKPDTMVTV
+551 EKPEVYQDTVTKAV
-560 FAQAD
+560 K
-565 VNGNTQIT
+565 
-573 TDDAKTRSRGIEL
+573 DDAETRSRGIEF

-629 AGLGLDYKIPV
+629 AGLGMDYKIPV
-640 VEGLSVNGRASYVSE
+640 VDGLSVNARASYVSE
-655 QYLDSTNKLELPDYT
+655 QYLNTDNSLELPDYT
-670 ILDVG
+670 ILDLG
-675 ARYKTKLGGVNTT
+675 AKYATKIGGVNTT
-688 FLANVDNVTNKKY
+688 FRANVNNLTDEKY
-701 WEGVFN
+701 WSGVFGSN
-707 SYYATVGGARTYKL
+707 YAILGAGRTYKL

>member
-19 GGGCLQLT
+19 GGGCLQLA
-27 FAEVVSV
+27 FAEEVSV
-34 LPALKSEAQA
+34 LPALKSEAQS
-44 QQGYADGKLAKD
+44 QQGYADGKLAKA

-203 LGDNNEFGVRVSSSY
+203 LGDNNEFGVRVSGSY

-233 TGVVALDYTTDK
+233 TGVVALDYTIDK

-270 TIGKVIDAPSGD
+270 SIGKVIDAPSGD
-282 SNFFQNIH
+282 SNFFPNIH
-290 GEQNSQYVGASGE
+290 GEQNSQYVGVSGE

-334 TNAATGAAS
+334 KNATTGAAS
-343 SQYYRVGYQEH
+343 SQYYQVGYQEH

-361 LEGKLE
+361 GEAKFE

-390 NNRASG
+390 AATSNA
-396 FILPTNGFTTNLYD
+396 FDTNLYD
-410 PSVGASGQMPTAKPY
+410 PSVGESGQMPAAKPY
-425 IGPYADNR
+425 VGPYADNR
-433 YVSYTLTDQ
+433 YISYTLTDQ
-442 MSMLDDKLQVILGVR
+442 MSMLDDKLQVILGAR
-457 YQDISTESLVP
+457 YQDIDTKNLYKKTK
-468 YSRSTYNSD
+468 YSSD
-477 KVSPSLGIVLK
+477 KLSPSLGVVVK

-494 SLYASYVEGLSEG
+494 SFYASYVEGLSEG
-507 KTVDST
+507 VTVSDIT
-513 LNDVNK
+513 YPTATNK
-519 GKTFAPY
+519 GETFAPY
-526 QTKQYEV
+526 QTKQYEL
-533 GTKYQTGS
+533 GTKYQIGS

-551 EKPDTMVTV
+551 EKPEVYQDTISKAVK
-560 FAQAD
+560 
-565 VNGNTQIT
+565 N
-573 TDDAKTRSRGIEL
+573 DAETRSRGIEL

-595 LSLMANLAYIDAEY
+595 LRLMANLAYIDAEY

-640 VEGLSVNGRASYVSE
+640 VEGLSVNGRASYISE
-655 QYLDSTNKLELPDYT
+655 QYLDTTNKLELPDYT
-670 ILDVG
+670 IVDLG
-675 ARYKTKLGGVNTT
+675 AKYATKIGGVNTI
-688 FLANVDNVTNKKY
+688 FRANVNNLTDEKY
-701 WEGVFN
+701 WSGVFGN
-707 SYYATVGGARTYKL
+707 NYAILGAGRTYKL

>member
-1 MKSFS
+1 MKTFS
-6 KKILASSV
+6 KKILTSSI

-27 FAEVVSV
+27 FAEEVSV

-44 QQGYADGKLAKD
+44 QQQNYADGKLAKE
-56 ANLGALGN
+56 AKLGALGN

-76 YTAKTIIDS
+76 YTAKTISDT

-110 ENVQIRGF
+110 ENIQIRGF
-118 FVGFEDYNINGLYGM
+118 SVGFEDYNMNGLYGM

-161 PAGGVGGV
+161 PAGSVGGV

-177 KQDLT
+177 NQDLT

-203 LGDNNEFGVRVSSSY
+203 LGNNKEFGVRVGGSY
-218 GQGEHIVEGMDDTNA
+218 GQGEHIIDGMDDTNS

-270 TIGKVIDAPSGD
+270 TIKQVIAAPSGD
-282 SNFFQNIH
+282 SNFFPNIH
-290 GEQNSQYVGASGE
+290 GEQSSQYLGASGE
-303 YKFSPDLKVFAGA
+303 YKFSPDLKVFGGA
-316 GYNEKEYAGHIF
+316 GYTEKEYSGHIF

-334 TNAATGAAS
+334 QNATTGAAS

-361 LEGKLE
+361 LEGKFD

-383 RNYWQHY
+383 RNYWQHSAATS
-390 NNRASG
+390 NA
-396 FILPTNGFTTNLYD
+396 FDTNLYD
-410 PSVGASGQMPTAKPY
+410 PIVDASEQMPTSYPT
-425 IGPYADNR
+425 IVPYADNR

-442 MSMLDDKLQVILGVR
+442 MSMLDDKLQVILGAR
-457 YQDISTESLVP
+457 YQDIDTKNLYKKTK
-468 YSRSTYNSD
+468 YSSD
-477 KVSPSLGIVLK
+477 KISPSLGLVVK

-494 SLYASYVEGLSEG
+494 SFYASYVEGLSEG
-507 KTVDST
+507 VTVSDMT
-513 LNDVNK
+513 YPTATNK
-519 GKTFAPY
+519 GETLAPY
-526 QTKQYEV
+526 QTKQYEL
-533 GTKYQTGS
+533 GTKYQVGS

-551 EKPDTMVTV
+551 EKPEAYLDSTNLEVK
-560 FAQAD
+560 
-565 VNGNTQIT
+565 
-573 TDDAKTRSRGIEL
+573 DDAETRSRGIEF

-640 VEGLSVNGRASYVSE
+640 VDGMSVNARASYVSE
-655 QYLDSTNKLELPDYT
+655 QYLNTDNSLELPDYT
-670 ILDVG
+670 ILDLG
-675 ARYKTKLGGVNTT
+675 AKYATKIGGVNTT
-688 FLANVDNVTNKKY
+688 FRANVNNLTDEKY
-701 WEGVFN
+701 WSGVFGSN
-707 SYYATVGGARTYKL
+707 YAILGAGRTYKL

>member
-1 MKSFS
+1 MKTFS
-6 KKILASSV
+6 KKILTSSI

-27 FAEVVSV
+27 FAEEVSV

-44 QQGYADGKLAKD
+44 QQQNYADGKLAKE
-56 ANLGALGN
+56 AKLGALGN

-76 YTAKTIIDS
+76 YTAKTISDT

-110 ENVQIRGF
+110 ENIQIRGF
-118 FVGFEDYNINGLYGM
+118 SVGFEDYNMNGLYGM

-161 PAGGVGGV
+161 PAGSVGGV

-177 KQDLT
+177 NQDLT
-182 RVSASY
+182 RVSAGY

-203 LGDNNEFGVRVSSSY
+203 LGNNKEFGVRVGGSY
-218 GQGEHIVEGMDDTNA
+218 GQGEHIIDGMDDTNS

-270 TIGKVIDAPSGD
+270 TIKQVIAVPSGD
-282 SNFFQNIH
+282 SNFFPNIH
-290 GEQNSQYVGASGE
+290 GEQSSQYLGASGE
-303 YKFSPDLKVFAGA
+303 YKFSPDLKVFGGA
-316 GYNEKEYAGHIF
+316 GYTEKEYSGHIF

-334 TNAATGAAS
+334 QNATTGAAS

-354 AVAANLG
+354 AIAANLG
-361 LEGKLE
+361 LEGKFD

-383 RNYWQHY
+383 RNYWQHSAATS
-390 NNRASG
+390 NA
-396 FILPTNGFTTNLYD
+396 FDTNLYD
-410 PSVGASGQMPTAKPY
+410 PIVDASEQMPTSYPT
-425 IGPYADNR
+425 IVPYADNR

-442 MSMLDDKLQVILGVR
+442 MSMLDDKLQVILGAR
-457 YQDISTESLVP
+457 YQDIDTKNLYKKTK
-468 YSRSTYNSD
+468 YSSD
-477 KVSPSLGIVLK
+477 KISPSLGLVVK

-494 SLYASYVEGLSEG
+494 SFYASYVEGLSEG
-507 KTVDST
+507 VTVSDIT
-513 LNDVNK
+513 YPTATNK
-519 GKTFAPY
+519 GETLAPY
-526 QTKQYEV
+526 QTKQYEL
-533 GTKYQTGS
+533 GTKYQVGS

-551 EKPDTMVTV
+551 EKPEVYQDTVTKAV
-560 FAQAD
+560 K
-565 VNGNTQIT
+565 
-573 TDDAKTRSRGIEL
+573 DDAETRSRGIEF

-640 VEGLSVNGRASYVSE
+640 VEGMSVNARASYVSE
-655 QYLDSTNKLELPDYT
+655 QYLNTDNSLELPDYT
-670 ILDVG
+670 ILDLG
-675 ARYKTKLGGVNTT
+675 AKYATKIGGVNTT
-688 FLANVDNVTNKKY
+688 FRANVNNLTDEKY
-701 WEGVFN
+701 WSGVFGSN
-707 SYYATVGGARTYKL
+707 YAILGAGRTYKL
-721 GVTFDF
+721 CVTFDF

>member
-1 MKSFS
+1 MKTFS
-6 KKILASSV
+6 KKILTSSI

-27 FAEVVSV
+27 FAEEVSV

-44 QQGYADGKLAKD
+44 QQQNYADGKLAKE
-56 ANLGALGN
+56 AKLGALGN

-76 YTAKTIIDS
+76 YTAKTISDT

-110 ENVQIRGF
+110 ENIQIRGF
-118 FVGFEDYNINGLYGM
+118 SVGFEDYNMNGLYGM

-161 PAGGVGGV
+161 PAGSVGGV

-177 KQDLT
+177 NQDLT

-203 LGDNNEFGVRVSSSY
+203 LGNNKEFGVRVGGSY
-218 GQGEHIVEGMDDTNA
+218 GQGEHIIDGMDDTNS

-270 TIGKVIDAPSGD
+270 TIKQVIAAPSGD
-282 SNFFQNIH
+282 SNFFPNIH
-290 GEQNSQYVGASGE
+290 GEQSSQYLGASGE
-303 YKFSPDLKVFAGA
+303 YKFSPDLKVFGGA
-316 GYNEKEYAGHIF
+316 GYTEKEYSGHIF

-334 TNAATGAAS
+334 QNATTGAAS

-361 LEGKLE
+361 LEGKFD

-383 RNYWQHY
+383 RNYWQHSAATS
-390 NNRASG
+390 NV
-396 FILPTNGFTTNLYD
+396 FDTNLYD
-410 PSVGASGQMPTAKPY
+410 PIVDASEQMPTSYPT
-425 IGPYADNR
+425 IVPYADNR

-442 MSMLDDKLQVILGVR
+442 MSMLDDKLQVILGAR
-457 YQDISTESLVP
+457 YQDIDTKNLYKKTK
-468 YSRSTYNSD
+468 YSSD
-477 KVSPSLGIVLK
+477 KISPSLGLVVK

-494 SLYASYVEGLSEG
+494 SFYASYVEGLSEG
-507 KTVDST
+507 VTVSDIT
-513 LNDVNK
+513 YPTATNK
-519 GKTFAPY
+519 GETLAPY
-526 QTKQYEV
+526 QTKQYEL
-533 GTKYQTGS
+533 GTKYQVGS

-551 EKPDTMVTV
+551 EKPEVYQDTVTKAV
-560 FAQAD
+560 K
-565 VNGNTQIT
+565 
-573 TDDAKTRSRGIEL
+573 DDAETRSRGIEF

-640 VEGLSVNGRASYVSE
+640 VEGMSVNARASYVSE
-655 QYLDSTNKLELPDYT
+655 QYLNTDNSLELPDYT
-670 ILDVG
+670 ILDLG
-675 ARYKTKLGGVNTT
+675 AKYATKIGGVNTT
-688 FLANVDNVTNKKY
+688 FRANVNNLTDEKY
-701 WEGVFN
+701 WSGVFGSN
-707 SYYATVGGARTYKL
+707 YAILGAGRTYKF